1 MNDIKGT
8 WHHSPPHIFKT
19 DENYMITSGTYH
31 KEHFFNSSVKL
42 KMLETIILDYMN
54 ESSWTPVAWAVMSN
68 HYHLIVRPPSGK
80 YFNLSKIFKC
90 IHGKS
95 AIQLNKI
102 DNVSGRKV
110 WFEFWDTCLT
120 HENSYYARLKYV
132 MNNPVHH
139 GIVKTAEDY
148 EFCSAGFFKF
158 NADKRIR
165 KRLESYGTEN
175 LNISDDF

>member
-1 MNDIKGT
+1 MKNIQDT
-8 WHHSPPHIFKT
+8 WHHSPPHVFKP
-19 DENYMITSGTYH
+19 DANYMITSGTYH
-31 KEHFFNSSVKL
+31 KENIFNSPAKL
-42 KMLETIILDYMN
+42 KMLENIILDSLN
-54 ESSWTPVAWAVMSN
+54 DFSWTPIAWAVMSN
-68 HYHLIVRPPSGK
+68 HYHLIVRAPAEK
-80 YFNLSKIFKC
+80 EITISKICKT

-95 AIQLNKI
+95 SVQLNKV

-120 HENSYYARLKYV
+120 YENSYYARLKYV

-158 NADKRIR
+158 NADKQIR
-165 KRLESYGTEN
+165 KRLESYSTEK
-175 LNISDDF
+175 LNINDNF

>member
-1 MNDIKGT
+1 MNNIKST

-31 KEHFFNSSVKL
+31 KEHFFNTSAKL
-42 KMLETIILDYMN
+42 KMLETIIIDYMN
-54 ESSWTPVAWAVMSN
+54 ESSWTPVAWAVMSK
-68 HYHLIVRPPSGK
+68 HYHLIVRPPAEK
-80 YFNLSKIFKC
+80 YFNLSRIFKS

-102 DNVSGRKV
+102 DNVRGRKV

-148 EFCSAGFFKF
+148 DFCSAGFFKF
-158 NADKRIR
+158 NADKQIR

-175 LNISDDF
+175 LNIIDDF